1 MCPSSRFA
9 DKLEPMPVSLPT
21 FQLPVRPLL
30 TVLFVVAMAASAR
43 AGELLEHPD
52 TSISPPLKLADL
64 GDNTYSLS
72 DFRGQ
77 VVLVNFWASWC
88 PPCIIEMPSLQR
100 LRKKLEDRPFSI
112 LAVNVREKPAAIWK
126 FRRLVKVDF
135 PLLLDR
141 EGQAAED
148 WGITVY
154 PSSFLVG
161 PDGRVRYAAYGPLQ
175 WDAPEIIET
184 IEALLPTKEPRTESA
199 GLRSTDEIKLIRH
212 GKGS

>member
-1 MCPSSRFA
+1 MCPSSQIA
-9 DKLEPMPVSLPT
+9 DKLEPMPVFLPT

-30 TVLFVVAMAASAR
+30 TVLFVVAMEANALAS
-43 AGELLEHPD
+43 ELLEHPD
-52 TSISPPLKLADL
+52 ASISPPLKLADL

-88 PPCIIEMPSLQR
+88 PPCIIEMPGLQR
-100 LRKKLEDRPFSI
+100 LKEKLAGRPFTI
-112 LAVNVREKPAAIWK
+112 LAVNVREKPADIWK

-161 PDGRVRYAAYGPLQ
+161 PDGRIRYVAYGPLQ
-175 WDAPEIIET
+175 WDAPEIIVT
-184 IEALLPTKEPRTESA
+184 IEALLPTKEPRIESA
-199 GLRSTDEIKLIRH
+199 GLRSTDEVELIWQ